1 MSAQNESPAV
11 AVARAHIEAWTNH
24 DFDTARRMLAGDVH
38 VTATSTDPALP
49 RTDLTGASNYMEGL
63 TAYAQP
69 IVPGSLHILAS
80 TGDERNALLTL
91 TVKMAGAH
99 SGLGPPPRA
108 PGSTSW
114 TRTARSRPNKSSST
128 SPRTDHARGPG
139 QCHPAPAGSRPTTK
153 NAQFS

>member
-11 AVARAHIEAWTNH
+11 AVARAHVEAWSNH
-24 DFDTARRMLAGDVH
+24 DFDTAQRMLADDVQ

-91 TVKMAGAH
+91 TVKMAG
-99 SGLGPPPRA
+99 GPFGAGATA
-108 PGSTSW
+108 PC
-114 TRTARSRPNKSSST
+114 ARLYLLDENSKIKT
-128 SPRTDHARGPG
+128 EQVIFYVARD
-139 QCHPAPAGSRPTTK
+139 
-153 NAQFS
+153 